1 VSWGRS
7 AAAGVA
13 AAWVWAAVEPLDTR
27 IAGCDYSDVA
37 MLGKAVTRSRL
48 WPLAGL
54 AVHGANGAVFGLAL
68 EAARRRTGADP
79 RRLALGLAVAEHLT
93 LFPLGLV
100 VDRAHP
106 ARGSRGVA
114 PMTTPRG
121 FALESFRHVLFG
133 AVLGRLAA

>member
-13 AAWVWAAVEPLDTR
+13 AAWTWAAVEPLDTR
-27 IAGCDYSDVA
+27 LAGWDYSDAA

-54 AVHGANGAVFGLAL
+54 AVHGANGAVFGLAF
-68 EAARRRTGADP
+68 EAARRRTGSEP
-79 RRLALGLAVAEHLT
+79 RRLAVGMAVAEHLT

-100 VDRAHP
+100 VDRVHP
-106 ARGSRGVA
+106 ARGTAGVA
-114 PMTTPRG
+114 PMFTPRG
-121 FALESFRHVLFG
+121 FALETFRHLLFG
-133 AVLGRLAA
+133 AVLGRLAG

>member
-1 VSWGRS
+1 VSWSRS

-13 AAWVWAAVEPLDTR
+13 AAWTWAAVEPLDTR
-27 IAGCDYSDVA
+27 LAAWDYSDTA

-54 AVHGANGAVFGLAL
+54 AVHGANGAVFGLAF
-68 EAARRRTGADP
+68 EAARRRTRAEP

-100 VDRAHP
+100 VDRVHP
-106 ARGSRGVA
+106 ARGEAGVA
-114 PMTTPRG
+114 PMFTPRG
-121 FALESFRHVLFG
+121 FALETARHVLFG